1 MSLDAG
7 TALERFALWYGIDIS
22 ALAGPVT
29 VLCRFFDH
37 ILCSKGNEPWAQAGR
52 MNFAKMRCG

>member
-22 ALAGPVT
+22 ALAGAVT
-29 VLCRFFDH
+29 VLCRSSDQAFW
-37 ILCSKGNEPWAQAGR
+37 SKGYEPWAQAGR
-52 MNFAKMRCG
+52 MNFV